1 MPKTTTHNLS
11 HSSSLLRTLENE
23 VLQLG
28 NQVPLFMAVFGTAL
42 RGITGRVTLLLQESQ
57 LNNTAAELANQHKS
71 LFNLPDLRN
80 PIGDKMPYRNRFT
93 SSRSIV
99 GNSVK

>member
-11 HSSSLLRTLENE
+11 HSNSLLRTLEKE

-42 RGITGRVTLLLQESQ
+42 RGITRRVTLLLQES
-57 LNNTAAELANQHKS
+57 LLKDTAAELANQHRS

-80 PIGDKMPYRNRFT
+80 PIGDKIPYEKRCT
-93 SSRSIV
+93 SFRSIV
-99 GNSVK
+99 ENSVK